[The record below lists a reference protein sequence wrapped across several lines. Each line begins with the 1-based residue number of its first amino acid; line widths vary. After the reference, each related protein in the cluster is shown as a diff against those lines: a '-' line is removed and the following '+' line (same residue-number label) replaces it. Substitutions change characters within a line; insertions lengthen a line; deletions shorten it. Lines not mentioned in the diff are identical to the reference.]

1 MAARKKIVA
10 IRTFQRYKAWAI
22 RLKDGR
28 LDKMVFD
35 REKEAD
41 YVASLDFM
49 RAVGIVPVEVT
60 VRVIEKK
67 RGKR

>member
-10 IRTFQRYKAWAI
+10 IRTFQRYKAWGA
-22 RLKDGR
+22 RKPNGR
-28 LDKMVFD
+28 LAQYKQMALAMAT
-35 REKEAD
+35 REDAELWGD
-41 YVASLDFM
+41 PV
-49 RAVGIVPVEVT
+49 RVEVT